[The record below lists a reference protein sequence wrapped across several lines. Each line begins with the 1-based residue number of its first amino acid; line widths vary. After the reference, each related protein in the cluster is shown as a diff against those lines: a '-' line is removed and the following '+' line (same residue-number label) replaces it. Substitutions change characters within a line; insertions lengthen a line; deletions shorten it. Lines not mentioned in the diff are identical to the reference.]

1 MSRKG
6 QHRVKFDLSRNTL
19 EETWSKFEYERVG
32 DFDMEA
38 AMEEWDREEDEE
50 RMRQNLVC
58 FSDY

>member
-1 MSRKG
+1 M
-6 QHRVKFDLSRNTL
+6 SRNTL

-58 FSDY
+58 IS